1 MKGIRPRNLLSEE
14 NGAGTHL
21 RFGPVDG
28 AKPTIAS
35 PRADDM
41 SAKVEL
47 LLDQGLFDRDDDG
60 V

>member
-14 NGAGTHL
+14 NGAGTHCGSAPWME
-21 RFGPVDG
+21 R
-28 AKPTIAS
+28 KQRS
-35 PRADDM
+35 PRPVWTIL
-41 SAKVEL
+41 SAKGEL